1 MRRTTYVQ
9 FMNLLPSP
17 SCRHVMSVLSRAFH
31 SGIPFS
37 TRFTNKSFNAVKLFI
52 QTSFTGLVILG
63 EMDNFYTIADSIGE
77 GILSWADPDM
87 KYSGYTKVGF
97 FI

>member
-1 MRRTTYVQ
+1 VFINSLSSPEPSIPAYHSQ
-9 FMNLLPSP
+9 F
-17 SCRHVMSVLSRAFH
+17 
-31 SGIPFS
+31 
-37 TRFTNKSFNAVKLFI
+37 RFTNKSFNAVKLFI

-63 EMDNFYTIADSIGE
+63 EMDNFYTIVDSIGE

-97 FI
+97 FL